1 MVCSKQNCAF
11 GATLSE
17 TLRDRVFFG
26 MRDEGVQKRLLTKAD
41 LTFVKV
47 LETAEI
53 AERETKDA
61 QNSCSVTKQEVHQ
74 VAAPPRRGRPSGLGA
89 CNRCG
94 GAHHTQ
100 QCRFRNKVCRK
111 WGQIERACCAKKRA
125 EGTGVGKGV
134 PTRDHSV
141 KELKGDDESKE
152 EWDRLKWG
160 SLHGLAKDKRNG
172 KNTQI
177 VQACTIL

>member
-1 MVCSKQNCAF
+1 MWYAAF

-41 LTFVKV
+41 LTFAKV

-53 AERETKDA
+53 AKRGTKDA
-61 QNSCSVTKQEVHQ
+61 QNSCRVSQNRNKTEVHQ

-94 GAHHTQ
+94 GPHDTQ
-100 QCRFRNKVCRK
+100 QCRFRNKVCRFCTK
-111 WGQIERACCAKKRA
+111 WGHIEKACCAKKRV
-125 EGTGVGKGV
+125 EGTDVGKGV
-134 PTRDHSV
+134 PTRDHC
-141 KELKGDDESKE
+141 EGTKGE
-152 EWDRLKWG
+152 R
-160 SLHGLAKDKRNG
+160 
-172 KNTQI
+172 
-177 VQACTIL
+177 

>member
-1 MVCSKQNCAF
+1 M
-11 GATLSE
+11 
-17 TLRDRVFFG
+17 
-26 MRDEGVQKRLLTKAD
+26 
-41 LTFVKV
+41 

-61 QNSCSVTKQEVHQ
+61 QNSCRVSQNKNKTEVHQ
-74 VAAPPRRGRPSGLGA
+74 VAASPRRGRPSGLGA

-94 GAHHTQ
+94 GAHDTQ
-100 QCRFRNKVCRK
+100 QNRVCRFCRK
-111 WGQIERACCAKKRA
+111 WGHIEKACCAKKRA

-152 EWDRLKWG
+152 EWDRLQWG
-160 SLHGLAKDKRNG
+160 SLHGLAEDKRNG
-172 KNTQI
+172 MKQRKMGKPI
-177 VQACTIL
+177 RM